1 MIIIASFCWVSFLWQ
16 QSWSLYI
23 LSLSPLM
30 TTQQSGLIIWLT
42 DESVKFRRVNTA
54 ANKQPNFDPHS
65 LTPEHTVFYPTGL
78 LDTKYLH
85 ERLTLETNIDMNL
98 AIKTYISILLTLWK
112 TFISCLINNKYVLFR
127 HLQFRY
133 RQSLVY

>member
-1 MIIIASFCWVSFLWQ
+1 MIIIASVCWVSFLWQ
-16 QSWSLYI
+16 AESWSLYI

-30 TTQQSGLIIWLT
+30 ITQQSGLIIWFT

-54 ANKQPNFDPHS
+54 ANKQQNLDPHS
-65 LTPEHTVFYPTGL
+65 LTLEHTVFYHTGL
-78 LDTKYLH
+78 LNKYLH

-98 AIKTYISILLTLWK
+98 AIKIYISILLTLWK

-133 RQSLVY
+133 R